1 MRLHTTKSIEVILDK
16 MMEMVSSSKEEIFEI
31 AEQSR
36 NEYDELKKEL
46 QEIQQKVI
54 QLIDK
59 QDQVEIRTRFARNRL
74 AEVSKHFA
82 SYSDQEVKEA
92 YEQAKDFQVQ
102 LAVLGSEEKQLRERR
117 TQIERRL
124 MTLGQTVDRADQLI
138 NQINAVMQYLSGDLQ
153 NVSDM
158 MADAEQMQ
166 QFGVQIIHAQ
176 EEERKKLSR
185 EIHDG
190 PAQMMANV
198 LLRTELVEKVLDQD
212 GVDRARFE
220 IQDLRK
226 MVKASLSE
234 VRRIIYD
241 LRPMSLDDLGLVPT
255 VNKFIDNVNE
265 FQEGVDVNFRNI
277 GKETR
282 LPSHMEVAI
291 FRFIQEAVQN
301 AAKHAKATTI
311 SVKIEITEAG
321 VTAIVKDDGK
331 GFDIEAKKENSFGL
345 VGIKE
350 RVKLLDGELTIDSK
364 SGRGTLIMLQVPVP
378 QKV

>member
-1 MRLHTTKSIEVILDK
+1 MHTTKSIEVILDK

-117 TQIERRL
+117 SQIERRL

-138 NQINAVMQYLSGDLQ
+138 NQINAVMQYLSGDLK

-158 MADAEQMQ
+158 VADAEQMQ

-198 LLRTELVEKVLDQD
+198 LLRSELVEKVLDQD

-282 LPSHMEVAI
+282 LPAHMEVAI

-311 SVKIEITEAG
+311 SVKIEITETG

-331 GFDIEAKKENSFGL
+331 GFDSEAKKENSFGL